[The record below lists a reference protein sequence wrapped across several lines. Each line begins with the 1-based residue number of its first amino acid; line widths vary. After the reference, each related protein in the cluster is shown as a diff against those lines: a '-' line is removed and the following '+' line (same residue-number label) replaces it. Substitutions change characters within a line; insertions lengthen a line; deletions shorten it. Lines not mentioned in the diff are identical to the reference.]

1 MVIKLGRWAK
11 AGICTAIFLLVGFLF
26 FSLSRPIVPANGK
39 EDGISVPI
47 VMYHFVVEDT
57 SRSADYMI
65 TPAQLESDLQ
75 YLQRH
80 GFHTVL
86 MSDLINYV
94 YNGTPLPEKPIVL
107 TFDDGYYNNY
117 LYAFPL
123 LQKYQMKA
131 VISIIGSQTDRYT
144 DLGENYPAYSH
155 CTWDQLVEMTESGL
169 VEVQNHSY
177 NLHSTSNGRKGCA
190 KKEGESLEEYR
201 KLLTNDVT
209 KLQMEIK
216 AHTGFT
222 PNTFTYPFGSY
233 TKETEQIIRDLGFQA
248 TLSCSSGISKVTSSP
263 DSLYLMKRFL
273 RTHRVGI
280 DDYLAPL
287 VS

>member
-1 MVIKLGRWAK
+1 MR
-11 AGICTAIFLLVGFLF
+11 
-26 FSLSRPIVPANGK
+26 
-39 EDGISVPI
+39 
-47 VMYHFVVEDT
+47 
-57 SRSADYMI
+57 
-65 TPAQLESDLQ
+65 
-75 YLQRH
+75 
-80 GFHTVL
+80 
-86 MSDLINYV
+86 
-94 YNGTPLPEKPIVL
+94 
-107 TFDDGYYNNY
+107 
-117 LYAFPL
+117 
-123 LQKYQMKA
+123 QKRGG
-131 VISIIGSQTDRYT
+131 V
-144 DLGENYPAYSH
+144 
-155 CTWDQLVEMTESGL
+155 
-169 VEVQNHSY
+169 
-177 NLHSTSNGRKGCA
+177 
-190 KKEGESLEEYR
+190 LEEYR